1 MNHQQIQNQDIIER
15 FVRHQL
21 PADERRAFQE
31 HYFACD
37 ECFERV
43 QTTAQFIGA
52 VRDAAKR
59 GVLSEQATAAEPWWK
74 AWFKPALILA
84 AATAAVLAVALGY
97 VFFRQNPAPREDV
110 ARENRPAPKQTE
122 NGRPTP
128 TPVDVAI
135 NHPPRTPEP
144 TNPAQAKAPIVLPT
158 VFPTVLLDS
167 ARDAR
172 SGGNQLNLPANA
184 ASARL
189 LVEVEPGRRFDSF
202 QLILFDAEKRPV
214 TRFSGMKANSQGV
227 LAVNVPAALL
237 PNGKFLVKLYGAK
250 GGERT
255 PVGEY
260 DLTVRRQ

>member
-21 PADERRAFQE
+21 PAEERRAFEE

-37 ECFERV
+37 ECFEQV
-43 QTTAQFIGA
+43 QAMAQFIA
-52 VRDAAKR
+52 AMRDAARR
-59 GVLSEQATAAEPWWK
+59 GVLAESATVAEPWWR
-74 AWFKPALILA
+74 AWFKPTLIF
-84 AATAAVLAVALGY
+84 AATAAAVLAVALGY
-97 VFFRQNPAPREDV
+97 VFFRQNPTPREEV
-110 ARENRPAPKQTE
+110 ARENQQPPKQIE
-122 NGRPTP
+122 NGKPTP

-144 TNPAQAKAPIVLPT
+144 TNPAQAKAPIVL
-158 VFPTVLLDS
+158 LDS

-172 SGGNQLNLPANA
+172 SGSNQLNLPASATNA
-184 ASARL
+184 KL
-189 LVEVEPGRRFDSF
+189 LVEVEPGTRFDSF
-202 QLILFDAEKRPV
+202 QLQLFDAEKHPV
-214 TRFSGMKANSQGV
+214 TSFSGIKANSQGV

-260 DLTVRRQ
+260 DLTVHRQ